1 MSGAVREALGDGF
14 VFESRGPIEVKGIGR
29 LETWLLK
36 EERGA
41 GTSKG
46 EARA

>member
-14 VFESRGPIEVKGIGR
+14 LFESRGPIQVKGVGR

-36 EERGA
+36 QERGPGPSEKA
-41 GTSKG
+41 
-46 EARA
+46 ARA